1 MDPDIIILSEVSQM
15 KKKKIQ
21 KKKIK
26 NRNRLTDTE
35 TKLWLPKGKGGRDK
49 LGVWG

>member
-21 KKKIK
+21 MNIIQ
-26 NRNRLTDTE
+26 NRNRLMDTE

-49 LGVWG
+49 